1 MSHLRL
7 FFGERSGKN
16 RISHR
21 QTAFFWTKIWSMSCD
36 EQEVLGGGSVMYKWI
51 TKKKKK
57 KSIHYKRSENKQ
69 KNQKKQR
76 WIWLK
81 SLQDLLKCTSQNR
94 IRSRLAVFPAPL
106 LWNKLEEKLISSQL
120 GIQFL
125 TGEEN
130 KHMLW
135 IKMKPAVST
144 TCQTSPSSLLLP
156 YIRWILNHEE

>member
-16 RISHR
+16 RIIHR
-21 QTAFFWTKIWSMSCD
+21 QTAFFGQRFGAWVAMNRRSW
-36 EQEVLGGGSVMYKWI
+36 GGSVMYKW
-51 TKKKKK
+51 TTKKK

-69 KNQKKQR
+69 KIIIIQR

-81 SLQDLLKCTSQNR
+81 WLQDLLKCTSQNR
-94 IRSRLAVFPAPL
+94 IRSRLAVFLL

-144 TCQTSPSSLLLP
+144 TCQTSPSSLLLS